1 LDVTTARQVTEV
13 VTDHG
18 EGPFWDR
25 AAGRLLAV
33 DMLAGAVVAVV
44 PGGDV
49 SRYEVGGVAAA
60 VRAREA
66 GGYVLATERGFQRY
80 TADFTPDG
88 PPIAAFDDPAIRM
101 NDGGCDPRGR
111 FYCGT
116 MAYAMTPG
124 AGVLYRLDPDLTVH
138 PVLTGVT
145 ISNGI
150 QWPADGHRVYYNDTP
165 TGRVDRYAFDPDAGT
180 FGARETLAVVDPAHG
195 QPDGMALDAE
205 GGVWVALWGGGA
217 VHRYA
222 GDGTLTERI
231 AVPARQTTACA
242 FDDGTTLF
250 ITTSRDGLGDEA
262 ESGAGAVFAVDVG
275 VEGARPYAFTG

>member
-1 LDVTTARQVTEV
+1 MDVTTARQVTGV

-18 EGPFWDR
+18 EGPFWDA

-33 DMLAGAVVAVV
+33 DMLAGAVLAVT

-49 SRYEVGGVAAA
+49 SRYELGGVAAA
-60 VRAREA
+60 IRGREA
-66 GGYVLATERGFQRY
+66 GGYVLATERGFQRF

-101 NDGGCDPRGR
+101 NDGGCDSRGR

-116 MAYAMTPG
+116 MAYDVTPG

-138 PVLTGVT
+138 RVLTGVT

-150 QWPADGHRVYYNDTP
+150 QWPADDHQVYYNDTP
-165 TGRVDRYAFDPDAGT
+165 TGRVDRYAFDPDAGA
-180 FGARETLAVVDPAHG
+180 FGARETLAVIDPTDG

-205 GGVWVALWGGGA
+205 GGVWVALWRGGA
-217 VHRYA
+217 IHRYA
-222 GDGTLTERI
+222 SDGTLTERI

-242 FDDGTTLF
+242 FGDGTTLF
-250 ITTSRDGLGDEA
+250 ITTSRDGLGDAA
-262 ESGAGAVFAVDVG
+262 EPGAGAIFAVDVG
-275 VEGARPYAFTG
+275 VEGARPHAFAG